1 VIRYYGGSI
10 VTWGFSCIRGSWV
23 LLYYGGS
30 IVSWVI
36 VGGFLLYF
44 GCLMV
49 FVGGFFCILGLLWV
63 LGVVGL

>member
-1 VIRYYGGSI
+1 
-10 VTWGFSCIRGSWV
+10 
-23 LLYYGGS
+23 LYYGGS